1 MDHDQGP
8 TGSGWLAA
16 LESSGLGETLRQS
29 VWLYPLVEIAHIL
42 GFALL
47 VGAILA
53 FDLRLLG
60 VRSARLPAEAL
71 SRLLLPVAVTGFA
84 LAVPAGILLFVTEAT
99 SLIRNPMF
107 LAKMALIALALAN
120 IAVFHSRVGQ
130 RMAAWSDAEH
140 PPGAARVAGAASL
153 TLWIGVLACGRL
165 IAYV

>member
-8 TGSGWLAA
+8 AGNGWLAA
-16 LESSGLGETLRQS
+16 LESSGLGDTLRQS
-29 VWLYPLVEIAHIL
+29 VWLYPLVEVVHNL

-60 VRSARLPAEAL
+60 VRSARLPADAL

-84 LAVPAGILLFVTEAT
+84 LAVPTGVLLFVTEAT
-99 SLIRNPMF
+99 SLVRNPMF
-107 LAKMALIALALAN
+107 LAKMALIILALAN
-120 IAVFHSRVGQ
+120 IAAFHSHVG
-130 RMAAWSDAEH
+130 RHMAAWSDAER
-140 PPGAARVAGAASL
+140 PPRAARLAGAASL

>member
-84 LAVPAGILLFVTEAT
+84 
-99 SLIRNPMF
+99 
-107 LAKMALIALALAN
+107 
-120 IAVFHSRVGQ
+120 
-130 RMAAWSDAEH
+130 RMASLRTT
-140 PPGAARVAGAASL
+140 AA
-153 TLWIGVLACGRL
+153 GRSWR
-165 IAYV
+165 IISTKRIRRAR